1 MLEVKVLGERIKALR
16 KARGMTQ
23 SEFAKALCVSF
34 QAVSNWERGIAP
46 PDLDNLMRVA
56 SFFGVL
62 IDELVKEAKEAL
74 SLGIDGGG
82 TKTEFVVCDTDGKV
96 FMRFT
101 RKGCNP
107 NDITYENMIA
117 LLKDGIH
124 EARREFPS
132 ITNVFCGISG
142 VMAGNYRTRAY
153 ADLKAEYPSLRFS
166 VESDSHCIF
175 GMDDQAEI
183 AMISGTG
190 SSVFV
195 KKGESVKLLGGWGY
209 LFDYAGS
216 AYDMG
221 RDAVIESLTEE
232 NEQREPSLLHRL
244 LLEKLET
251 RTVGEAISLL
261 YREGKSK
268 IASLSVA
275 VIQAY
280 KMGDATAQKIV
291 LKTAIRLAE
300 LLNLATQKYGAKPFA
315 IASGGVIKHNKEIL
329 LPLIQKYTDVYISV
343 PDIPPIYGACRS
355 AVKLGGKVGENFYE
369 NFKNSYRG
377 RT

>member
-62 IDELVKEAKEAL
+62 IDELVKGPKEAL

-96 FMRFT
+96 LMEFT
-101 RKGCNP
+101 KKGCNP

-124 EARREFPS
+124 EARRGFPS

-142 VMAGNYRTRAY
+142 VMAGNYRERTY
-153 ADLKAEYPSLRFS
+153 GDLKAEYPSLRFS

-232 NEQREPSLLHRL
+232 NEQKEPSLLHRL

-251 RTVGEAISLL
+251 RTVSEAISLL

-268 IASLSVA
+268 IASLSVV

-280 KMGDATAQKIV
+280 CRGDVTAQRIV
-291 LKTAIRLAE
+291 LKTAARLAD

-315 IASGGVIKHNKEIL
+315 VASGGLIKHNREIL
-329 LPLIQKYTDVYISV
+329 LPLIKKYTNVCISIPDV
-343 PDIPPIYGACRS
+343 PPVYGACHN
-355 AVKLGGKVGENFYE
+355 AVKLSGKVGKNFYD

-377 RT
+377 